1 MMKYDRSL
9 LERAAGLAA
18 LFSANEAGRADHGRM
33 RAVTDRHG
41 QKGKQTE

>member
-1 MMKYDRSL
+1 MMEYDRSL

-18 LFSANEAGRADHGRM
+18 LFSANEAGCADPWPDAGSH
-33 RAVTDRHG
+33 RHG